1 MTSDENPPPGAKD
14 PKDPNRTKGEVQKL
28 RADNAAPNTNVD
40 GDEVCSFC
48 GKGPKEVNALVSKG
62 SVRICDL
69 CVNAARA
76 GLGD

>member
-1 MTSDENPPPGAKD
+1 MTSDETPP
-14 PKDPNRTKGEVQKL
+14 KGEVQKL
-28 RADNAAPNTNVD
+28 RDANATKPSNLD

-48 GKGPKEVNALVSKG
+48 GKGPKDINALVSKG

-76 GLGD
+76 GMQD

>member
-1 MTSDENPPPGAKD
+1 MTTEDKP
-14 PKDPNRTKGEVQKL
+14 PKDKVQPL
-28 RADNAAPNTNVD
+28 RDGNATQASNAG

-48 GKGPKEVNALVSKG
+48 GKGPDEINALVSKG

-76 GLGD
+76 GLQE